1 MIKKTLLIDYK
12 SIIINNLINIEK
24 EHYLLKICKINCH
37 LKNVNNKCIHYN
49 FNPIDNLLFNKKF
62 KEYIDKIKNNYDI
75 YIIIKYSSDA
85 DNEFYQILMKTIE
98 KKLNI
103 KIKGYYNLE
112 NNVISYYDWF
122 NINIEDAKKNLNIK
136 DKKVYYIGD
145 KSNLINNDNCIVLNN
160 FNLNDNDNYKYN
172 NYQYDIIDKL
182 INYYNI
188 PSEFIYSDFMY
199 KICNRK
205 NIPISSQK
213 SNNQKYLIQKLIME
227 RYNYLLLNKIKDFI
241 L

>member
-1 MIKKTLLIDYK
+1 MIKKTLLIDYR
-12 SIIINNLINIEK
+12 SIIINNLKSIEK
-24 EHYLLKICKINCH
+24 EYNLLKLCKINCS
-37 LKNVNNKCIHYN
+37 LKNPNNKCIHYN
-49 FNPIDNLLFNKKF
+49 FNVDGNLLFNKNF
-62 KEYIDKIKNNYDI
+62 KEYIDKIKNNYNI
-75 YIIIKYSSDA
+75 NIIIKYSSNA